1 MGEEFE
7 QGHEIGGF
15 VLEHSDAVVVL
26 DAVVLVGDEDLEG
39 GGVAELLVELAAVA
53 AGGGGDGDGEEAGA
67 AVDGEVGEEELLGVD
82 GVVEGDAGEFEI
94 DADEDAAVGA
104 EADGADVEVGDGGAG
119 EGLGGVDEV
128 GEEVEDGGE
137 VERSGDG
144 FRH

>member
-1 MGEEFE
+1 MAEF
-7 QGHEIGGF
+7 
-15 VLEHSDAVVVL
+15 
-26 DAVVLVGDEDLEG
+26 
-39 GGVAELLVELAAVA
+39 LVELAAVA
-53 AGGGGDGDGEEAGA
+53 AGGGGDGDCEEAGA

-94 DADEDAAVGA
+94 DSDEDAAVGA
-104 EADGADVEVGDGGAG
+104 EADGADVEVGDWGAG

-128 GEEVEDGGE
+128 REEVEHGGE